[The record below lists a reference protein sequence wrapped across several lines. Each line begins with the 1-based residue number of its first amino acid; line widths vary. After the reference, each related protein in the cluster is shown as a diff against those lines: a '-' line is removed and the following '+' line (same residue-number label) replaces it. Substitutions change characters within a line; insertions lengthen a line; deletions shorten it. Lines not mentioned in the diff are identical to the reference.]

1 MSLFSDDEDE
11 EINDEFVD
19 RILRLAAS
27 GESTFVDVDDIY
39 DSFNYLV
46 QQGRMDD
53 ADKLLS
59 FGLSRYVENIDLLLL
74 RATRLIDNNE
84 YVNAKELLDYV
95 AKDAEDK
102 APYYIGRGWLA
113 LKQDDEKLAF
123 KMFDLAIAKSEDEEM
138 RNSVVYEIASNLSRI
153 GLFDKSVSYFSEL
166 PSKEFDKYPQTAFE
180 YAYALS
186 QVERDEESISLYEKI
201 VGLEPFNDSAWYN
214 LGILYDKRG
223 SRDEAV
229 EAYQTCI
236 SISPEY
242 AEAYFNLANTYLELS
257 KTDEA
262 LLNYAEYVSLRHPD
276 EDANVYSYMGDC
288 WMIRQNYQ
296 LASQFLILA
305 TKKTPDVDV
314 IWYNLGRCF
323 LELKD
328 FLTAEKVFE
337 KTITLNNNVAD
348 YFFSLAQS
356 LYFLNNIQDSIAA
369 IERGLKLTPNDVVA
383 WFEVIRLKFSLEEGE
398 MEDIRKYISQKK
410 QEFDSPMALQLV
422 EAYVEFFVFGQKRLA
437 TSLMRGVAKFTPQVI
452 KDASVE
458 PDLFK
463 LLKQKGI
470 LKILEEFNITI

>member
-1 MSLFSDDEDE
+1 MSQFSDDEEE
-11 EINDEFVD
+11 EINDDFVD
-19 RILRLAAS
+19 RLLRLAAT
-27 GESTFVDVDDIY
+27 GGTAFVDIDDIY

-46 QQGRMDD
+46 QQYRLED
-53 ADKLLS
+53 ADKLLN
-59 FGLSRYVENIDLLLL
+59 FGLSRYVGNVDLLLL

-84 YVNAKELLDYV
+84 YEKAKSLLDYV
-95 AKDAEDK
+95 ENEAGDK
-102 APYYIGRGWLA
+102 PPYYIGRGWLA
-113 LKQDDEKLAF
+113 LKQDDEKLAV
-123 KMFDLAIAKSEDEEM
+123 KMFDLAVAKSEDEEM
-138 RNSVVYEIASNLSRI
+138 RNSVVYEIASNLSRV
-153 GLFDKSVSYFSEL
+153 GLFEKAVSYFTEL

-186 QVERDEESISLYEKI
+186 QIERDEEAISLYEKI
-201 VGLEPFNDSAWYN
+201 VGFEPFNDSAWYN

-242 AEAYFNLANTYLELS
+242 AEAYFNLANTRLEMG

-262 LLNYAEYVSLRHPD
+262 LSCYTEYVSLRHPD

-288 WMIRQNYQ
+288 WMQQQNYSM
-296 LASQFLILA
+296 ASRFLILA
-305 TKKTPDVDV
+305 TQKTPNIDVV
-314 IWYNLGRCF
+314 WYNLGRCL
-323 LELKD
+323 LELQD
-328 FLTAEKVFE
+328 FITAEKVFE
-337 KTITLNNNVAD
+337 KTVCLNNNVAD

-369 IERGLKLTPNDVVA
+369 IERGLKITPNDVVA
-383 WFEVIRLKFSLEEGE
+383 WFEVIRLKFSFDGGLTD
-398 MEDIRKYISQKK
+398 DIRNYISQKK
-410 QEFDSPMALQLV
+410 QEFGNPMALQLV

-437 TSLMRGVAKFTPQVI
+437 TSLMRGVAKFTPEVI
-452 KDASVE
+452 KDASSE

-470 LKILEEFNITI
+470 LKVLEEFNITI